1 MRFLLKAPPPDAA
14 IFFTPGLC
22 GHGRG
27 TGARLGIWVY
37 RRTKISGRSCD
48 NGDVTKMSAGFVTG
62 GHDRDELVEEVA
74 QCHDVRVSGHGAAD
88 ALDGQASGPS
98 QRWKAASM
106 RPHNTPTS
114 QPVRRHHT
122 LGTLLA
128 TISTVSNGVP
138 GGSNEMFGVW
148 RRDAPDGCPN
158 RHDDGMRN

>member
-1 MRFLLKAPPPDAA
+1 
-14 IFFTPGLC
+14 
-22 GHGRG
+22 
-27 TGARLGIWVY
+27 
-37 RRTKISGRSCD
+37 
-48 NGDVTKMSAGFVTG
+48 MSAGFVTG

-88 ALDGQASGPS
+88 ALDGQACGPS

-128 TISTVSNGVP
+128 TMSTVSNGVP